1 MSRYDQKLCLV
12 SRPDIHRLTDRL
24 KNLGAEYV
32 ITEEELRKLELKNF
46 FKVPRMRDVAPP
58 FRAHLPEDS
67 CLELE
72 KLETGFVPLHILPL
86 SLHERIK
93 PIPQPGDST
102 HQVPRC
108 CKGGRRE
115 DGLENPV

>member
-1 MSRYDQKLCLV
+1 MEKVSRCDQKLCLV

-32 ITEEELRKLELKNF
+32 ITEEELRNHEMKNL

-58 FRAHLPEDS
+58 FHAYLPDES

-72 KLETGFVPLHILPL
+72 KLGTGFVPLHILPS

-93 PIPQPGDST
+93 PIP
-102 HQVPRC
+102 
-108 CKGGRRE
+108 
-115 DGLENPV
+115 